1 LIAVAPSPI
10 LRAPRTTFQEKTPMK
25 TGWIAPLVLACS
37 TVTFAESTTHHHGP
51 LVDAVRR
58 AIREFADVN
67 TAAAAGY
74 QPFLGC
80 VSGPQEGAMG
90 IHYVNGDLVG
100 DGELD
105 VQRPEALMYEPR
117 NGRLQLVGVE
127 FIVIAEAWDAAH
139 PSPPTLMGQV
149 FHLNGSPN
157 RYGIPA
163 FYELHVWA
171 TKANPNGAFADWNP
185 RVSCEAFRPAP

>member
-1 LIAVAPSPI
+1 MLAH
-10 LRAPRTTFQEKTPMK
+10 RTTFQEKMPMK
-25 TGWIAPLVLACS
+25 QGWIVPLVLVCS
-37 TVTFAESTTHHHGP
+37 TVTFAETNSHHRGP
-51 LVDAVRR
+51 LIDAVRQ

-67 TAAAAGY
+67 AAIAAGY
-74 QPFLGC
+74 RPFLGC

-127 FIVIAEAWDAAH
+127 FIVLAQAWDASNQ
-139 PSPPTLMGQV
+139 SPPTLMGQL

-163 FYELHVWA
+163 FYELHVW
-171 TKANPNGAFADWNP
+171 TEKTNPNGPFADWNP